1 MASSPNAKPTDRE
14 AQRRRDAA
22 GEAAEQ
28 ALNAF
33 ARASERGQAARLAR
47 PARHAAHALRDAADA
62 GMGWQ
67 GAPPDARS
75 APPAIRGGTPTMTTT
90 QRQAW
95 EQAIDRFDAAARGQD
110 IAALIAGFERLA
122 ALLDRADAQHT
133 PAHRAGQRV
142 PTATDPRQA
151 R

>member
-1 MASSPNAKPTDRE
+1 
-14 AQRRRDAA
+14 
-22 GEAAEQ
+22 
-28 ALNAF
+28 
-33 ARASERGQAARLAR
+33 
-47 PARHAAHALRDAADA
+47 
-62 GMGWQ
+62 
-67 GAPPDARS
+67 
-75 APPAIRGGTPTMTTT
+75 MTTT